1 MRKDTEKTEKYE
13 PLRWELTRQYPGYK
27 IVQVNV
33 IMDVLGGWSKEL
45 DVEMNKI
52 FGARSSDVL
61 KRMQK
66 AVLSSSLNIARTFK
80 VITK

>member
-1 MRKDTEKTEKYE
+1 MRKDTDKTEKYKS
-13 PLRWELTRQYPGYK
+13 LRWELTRQYPGYK
-27 IVQVNV
+27 IVQLNA

-45 DVEMNKI
+45 DVEMKKI
-52 FGARSSDVL
+52 FGTRSIDIL